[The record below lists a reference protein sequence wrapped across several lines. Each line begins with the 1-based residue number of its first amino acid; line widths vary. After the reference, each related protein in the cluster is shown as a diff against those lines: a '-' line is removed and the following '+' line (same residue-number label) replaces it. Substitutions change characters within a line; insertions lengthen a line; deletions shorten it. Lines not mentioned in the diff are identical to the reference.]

1 VRRLDDALR
10 ALPADGEAALVV
22 GRDQR
27 LLTLTLGVAS
37 LAGADAGALQLKPSE
52 KADAETRRR
61 YEAWT
66 GG

>member
-1 VRRLDDALR
+1 V
-10 ALPADGEAALVV
+10 PLVV

-27 LLTLTLGVAS
+27 LLTLPLSVAS
-37 LAGADAGALQLKPSE
+37 LAGAEAGALQLKPIE